1 MSGRWGRFVASP
13 VHALVGVPLRM
24 VLGIVFVWASLY
36 KIAEPREFAMSIAL
50 YDMLPLSLVNLLAI
64 TLPVVELAT
73 GVTLILGLWTRA
85 SALVVN
91 AMLLMFIGAI
101 GYVVFV
107 RGKAEFG
114 CGCFSPAAEEAGKE
128 LATDTLWRDVAY
140 LLVGVYVMIFDDGAV
155 GIDGLRRRRQ
165 ARRRIDAAN
174 S

>member
-1 MSGRWGRFVASP
+1 VTGAWGRFASSP
-13 VHALVGVPLRM
+13 IHALVGAPLRI
-24 VLGIVFVWASLY
+24 VLGIVFIWASLY

-50 YDMLPLSLVNLLAI
+50 YDMLPLSLVNVLAI
-64 TLPVVELAT
+64 TLPVVELAA
-73 GVTLILGLWTRA
+73 GATLVLGLWTRA

-91 AMLLMFIGAI
+91 GMLLMFIGAI

-140 LLVGVYVMIFDDGAV
+140 LVGGLYVMFFDDGAL
-155 GIDGLRRRRQ
+155 GLDGLRRRLRARRQ
-165 ARRRIDAAN
+165 ADAAK